1 MRGGNVERE
10 FSLSVILQLVPVG
23 QNLLFSLEYI
33 ILFATKVSTLY
44 SQTSTNA
51 HLSGMATFLAD
62 SPYINEALSG

>member
-23 QNLLFSLEYI
+23 QNLLFSLGYI

-51 HLSGMATFLAD
+51 H
-62 SPYINEALSG
+62 PP